1 MNVFDMSILAYSKAD
16 AYDCRAS
23 NCEPRGGP
31 LMSDKVTTVRFPTAQ
46 ADALETVARVD
57 ETPVS
62 EIIRTA
68 VEAHIERRR
77 QDPEFMARLQAR
89 IDQDRRL
96 LGKLGKN

>member
-1 MNVFDMSILAYSKAD
+1 MN
-16 AYDCRAS
+16 
-23 NCEPRGGP
+23 
-31 LMSDKVTTVRFPTAQ
+31 DKVTTVRFPTDQ
-46 ADALETVARVD
+46 ANALETVARVD

-77 QDPEFMARLQAR
+77 QDPEFMSRLKAR
-89 IDQDRRL
+89 IDQDQRL